1 MPSIK
6 KPERHILDGRD
17 KFVEDI
23 LRLLKNGSFTDIR
36 IILED
41 GEILANKDVLAT
53 RCEYFATMFSNNEV
67 KFIEG
72 ETNSVD
78 LSYCS
83 KVVMDKI
90 IDYLFSGEMKFN
102 DFNLEQ
108 LLSLMN
114 MASLMLLD
122 DVFVHVENFIIG
134 WLPDSGVNCAFLPEL
149 ISGLILAEQFKLD
162 AIKDVIKLE
171 LHKSLKDIPH
181 IPDIVKDSLTFK
193 FLPYSLLKDIL
204 LHNEDKNGF
213 SPSTRQKFDAFV
225 FWLSGNSCSEAE
237 KKEIVDSFNF
247 DDFTA
252 EELLTEV
259 RLSGLYSVSRVS
271 SKALKILQKKDEE
284 QQKKDEELQKK
295 DEELQKK
302 DELISSQSMVI
313 TSTKAMLSE
322 RDQQIQGLINSLEAK
337 EKKIKQYEASESAG
351 YPAQLIRST
360 TARRAPSR
368 IARPLICDFDQ
379 P

>member
-1 MPSIK
+1 MPSLK
-6 KPERHILDGRD
+6 KPELHILVGRD
-17 KFVEDI
+17 KFAEDI
-23 LRLLKNGSFTDIR
+23 LRLLKNGSFNDIR

-41 GEILANKDVLAT
+41 GEILANKDVLST

-122 DVFVHVENFIIG
+122 DVFVNVENFIIG

-149 ISGLILAEQFKLD
+149 ISGLILAEQFKLE

-181 IPDIVKDSLTFK
+181 IPDIVQDSLTFK

-204 LHNEDKNGF
+204 LHNEDENGF

-237 KKEIVDSFNF
+237 KMEIVDSFNF

-271 SKALKILQKKDEE
+271 SKALKIIQKKDEE

-295 DEELQKK
+295 DK
-302 DELISSQSMVI
+302 LISSQSMVI

-322 RDQQIQGLINSLEAK
+322 RDQQIQRLINSLEAK
-337 EKKIKQYEASESAG
+337 EKKIKQYEAYMKFANM
-351 YPAQLIRST
+351 
-360 TARRAPSR
+360 
-368 IARPLICDFDQ
+368 
-379 P
+379 

>member
-1 MPSIK
+1 M
-6 KPERHILDGRD
+6 
-17 KFVEDI
+17 EDI

-114 MASLMLLD
+114 
-122 DVFVHVENFIIG
+122 
-134 WLPDSGVNCAFLPEL
+134 CAFLPEL
-149 ISGLILAEQFKLD
+149 ISGLILAEQYKLE

-171 LHKSLKDIPH
+171 LHKSLKDIPY

-204 LHNEDKNGF
+204 LYDKVENGF
-213 SPSTRQKFDAFV
+213 SPSTRQKFDGFV
-225 FWLSGNSCSEAE
+225 FWLSGNSCSEEE

-247 DDFTA
+247 DDFNV

-259 RLSGLYSVSRVS
+259 RLSGLYSIPKIS
-271 SKALKILQKKDEE
+271 SKVLKIHQVNV
-284 QQKKDEELQKK
+284 
-295 DEELQKK
+295 
-302 DELISSQSMVI
+302 ELIRSQTQLIDI
-313 TSTKAMLSE
+313 TKTLMSE
-322 RDQQIQGLINSLEAK
+322 KDRQIQGLNSTLEATQ
-337 EKKIKQYEASESAG
+337 KKIRHYELAYG
-351 YPAQLIRST
+351 RYP
-360 TARRAPSR
+360 PSY
-368 IARPLICDFDQ
+368 
-379 P
+379 